1 MKSLL
6 IWSTLAIVL
15 QGLAPRATEA
25 HFLWIVQGQPATT
38 SEKSSAAPLHV
49 YFGEA
54 AEADDPDL
62 LKGVKGAQVWQL
74 TADGK
79 SRAIKLKM
87 GEDSL
92 VGTPRSDDQASLFAL
107 RHSYGVIDRGNSR
120 FLLNYYGK
128 TGPALGSPLW
138 QKVDSGEKLALDIVP
153 GPAADGVQL
162 QIQWQGKPVAGAE
175 VKIQGPGLDDELE
188 ATSSP
193 QGQVNFTIPG
203 GGLYSIRARHIEKKT
218 GTHQDD
224 SYDTVRHYCTLALNV
239 PAGKAKDPSAKAGEH
254 PEAPAVAARQLAALP
269 QPVTSFGA
277 AVLGDD
283 VYVYGGHKGAAHS
296 YSRSGQSN
304 LLWKLPLD
312 GKSNW
317 ETVSKAEHLQG
328 LAMVAL
334 KGNLYRIGGFTA
346 RNAED
351 EDHDLWSQDAVA
363 RFAPDQKKWL
373 ELPPLPEP
381 RSSHDAAVLG
391 GRIYVA
397 GGWQLRG
404 DQDSRWHTTAWS
416 IDPTAATPKWKPL
429 PTPPFQRRAI
439 SLASHDGRLFVIGG
453 MQSRGGPT
461 TRVDYYDPQK
471 GKWFRG
477 PDLQGKPMDG
487 FGSSSFA
494 TNGNLYVTTISGKL
508 QRLSSDGAAWEV
520 VGNLERS
527 RFFHR
532 MVPIADG
539 KLLLVGGADMRVG
552 KFDEVDVVEVD

>member
-6 IWSTLAIVL
+6 IWSALAVAL
-15 QGLAPRATEA
+15 QGLTPRAAEA
-25 HFLWIVQGQPATT
+25 HFLWIVQGQPAKT
-38 SEKSSAAPLHV
+38 SAAPLHV

-62 LKGVKGAQVWQL
+62 LGNVQDAKVWQL

-79 SRAIKLKM
+79 PQAIQLKM

-92 VGTPRSDDQASLFAL
+92 VGAPQAGDQTSLFVLSHA
-107 RHSYGVIDRGNSR
+107 YGVINRGDSR
-120 FLLNYYGK
+120 FLLRYYGK
-128 TGPALGSPLW
+128 TGPELGSPAW
-138 QKVDSGEKLALDIVP
+138 QKIDAGKQLVLDILP
-153 GPAADGVQL
+153 TPAADGVQL

-175 VKIQGPGLDDELE
+175 VKIQGPGLEDELE

-193 QGQVNFTIPG
+193 QGQVRFAIPG

-218 GTHQDD
+218 GTHEGD

-239 PAGKAKDPSAKAGEH
+239 PAGKTNDPTAKAGEKTGTST
-254 PEAPAVAARQLAALP
+254 VAARQLANLP

-277 AVLGDD
+277 AVLEDG

-312 GKSNW
+312 GKSKW
-317 ETVSKAEHLQG
+317 ETVAKDEHLQG

-334 KGNLYRIGGFTA
+334 KGSLYRIGGFTA
-346 RNAED
+346 RNAEG
-351 EDHDLWSQDAVA
+351 EDHDLWSQNAFA

-404 DQDSRWHTTAWS
+404 DQDSQWHTTAWS
-416 IDPTAATPKWKPL
+416 IDPTAATPKWEEL
-429 PTPPFQRRAI
+429 PTPPFQRRAV
-439 SLASHDGRLFVIGG
+439 SLAAHDGRLYVIGG

-461 TRVDYYDPQK
+461 TRVDYYDPQQK
-471 GKWFRG
+471 KWFRG

-487 FGSSSFA
+487 FGSSSFE
-494 TNGNLYVTTISGKL
+494 TNGNLYVSTISGKL

-532 MVPIADG
+532 MLPIADG